1 MIDLLAI
8 LNLVAAVATIGQ
20 TIWCIVSAIVRKCR
34 KKHESQ
40 D

>member
-1 MIDLLAI
+1 MDLLTI
-8 LNLVAAVATIGQ
+8 LNLVAAVVTIGQ
-20 TIWCIVSAIVRKCR
+20 VSWNIVSAIVRKCR

>member
-1 MIDLLAI
+1 MMDLFQI
-8 LNLVAAVATIGQ
+8 LNLVAAVVTIGQ
-20 TIWCIVSAIVRKCR
+20 AIWRIVSAIVRKCR